1 MSKLP
6 MRPEMREFIIKLD
19 NLIREGVIE
28 PSFDFVVDGSDLIT
42 HSDSSEKVFEVFS
55 QGENGL
61 KIDNFDWLKDAGYMR
76 IKPVR
81 GNRFTFTVEQSL
93 HDLVDRDFEIEP
105 TSSTSVNITAQQATI
120 TITRADAITIIN
132 NNVELAD
139 ALEARIRAV
148 ISGEHAFLFAAI
160 NELREAVDNTQKEN
174 AVRQIFRAAA
184 ADVNDIHGLV
194 QVAQT
199 IVSVILWFL
208 AK

>member
-1 MSKLP
+1 MSKLR

-19 NLIREGVIE
+19 KLIREGVIE
-28 PSFDFVVDGSDLIT
+28 PSFKFVIDGSDLIT
-42 HSDSSEKVFEVFS
+42 HSESSEKVFEAFS
-55 QGENGL
+55 KGEHGL
-61 KIDNFDWLKDAGYMR
+61 QIDNFKWLKKEGYLS
-76 IKPVR
+76 IEHVS
-81 GNRFTFTVEQSL
+81 GGLYNFAVEQSL

-184 ADVNDIHGLV
+184 SDVNDIHGLV